1 MRNSAASTSDR
12 SISKSRKAA
21 SGTRAKHD
29 RGTFFPIVGIGASAG
44 GLEAFT
50 QLLKH
55 LPPDTGMAF
64 VLVQHLDPTHQSELT
79 QLLAKATSM
88 PTCEVT
94 DKLRVEPNHVYVIPP
109 NTTMA
114 IARGVLKLE
123 PRRED
128 RRPQHAIDFFLES
141 LAQDRHE
148 SAIGVILSGT
158 ATDGTLG
165 LEAIKAEGGIT
176 FAQDDTARYD
186 SMPRSAVAAGCVDA
200 VLPPEGIATE
210 LARLARHP
218 YVMNGD
224 AGAGLHGMSRA
235 GIAPI
240 GKPGTRAEGERRS
253 ATARHSTATPLPSGG
268 RPAPATGAA
277 GAMAE
282 PTQHGD
288 RARDEGFRTILE
300 LLHAHCGVDFSL
312 YKSSTIQRRI
322 ARRMVLSRNE
332 TLAGYAKFLRSNA
345 KELETLFTDVLI
357 CVTSFFRNPEAFD
370 ALKRLVFPAVVQ
382 QRDEPMRAWVLGCS
396 TGQEAYSI
404 AMAYV
409 EYCDESHR
417 APRLQVFATDLNES
431 LLSKARAGLYSRTV
445 VNDVSPE
452 RLRRFFVEEDGGY
465 RIAKSLREMVVFAR
479 QNLATDPPFSRMHL
493 VSCRNVLI
501 YLEPDL
507 QQRALAMFHYA
518 LKPGGFLLLGA
529 SESAGSFAGLFDVV
543 DKKHKIFSRKPV
555 ATPAHQWP
563 AGRAPKRE
571 GGARAAL
578 QRPVSPQAVSSASVA
593 QREAD
598 RLMVGAF
605 APPGVLVSDEMQIV
619 QFRGTTTPYL
629 MPPTGKASFDVL
641 KMCREGLALPLRAAI
656 GKARKENKP
665 VRRAGVRVGQD
676 GHARTVDIQVIPLRN
691 QHERYF
697 LILFES
703 PEAGAP
709 KRGTAGAGASASE
722 ASVPTGKIRAET
734 AGAKALRQ
742 RLAQSERALA
752 ESREYLESVQE
763 QFESANEEL
772 QASTEELQSSNEEL
786 QSMNEELET
795 SKEELEST
803 NEELTT
809 VNEELGYRNAELDR
823 INADLR
829 NVLTST
835 RTPILVVGR
844 DLTIR
849 RFTPQA
855 EKFFSLLATDVGRP
869 LRGVR
874 HTLVFQPEGGA
885 ANRQLAT
892 PPVELEGFLQDVI
905 DNAAAREREVRD
917 ELGRWYSLRA
927 TPYLSLDNKID
938 GAVLML
944 LDVDALKRSERE
956 AQSAREFSE
965 ATIRTMRDPL
975 LVLDADLHVTM
986 ANEAFYR
993 TFRVRQD
1000 EVEGRSIYALGRGQW
1015 DIPRLHGLL
1024 EEILPRNSF
1033 FNDFEVI
1040 QEFASIGR
1048 RTILLNARR
1057 LSLSGGPGL
1066 ILLAFED
1073 VTERLE
1079 SREALRASELR
1090 YRRLFEASQEGI
1102 VLLDAVSRK
1111 ITDANS
1117 CAEELLGCERK
1128 QLLDKELWQVGLLDS
1143 EQHSHAAFRKLQK
1156 EGAFRVD
1163 ELELEAPDG
1172 QHRWLE
1178 LFGSLYEEQGA
1189 SVIQFRI
1196 REVGERKRSQDALRE
1211 AERRLR
1217 FVLDAMPQKVFTAKP
1232 TGELDYLNQQWVQYS
1247 GCTAE
1252 DLAGSG
1258 AMRTVHSSDLDASR
1272 SAWQRSMETGEPF
1285 LCLQRLRRSDGEY
1298 RWHSSRAVAMR
1309 DASGSILMW
1318 VGSATD
1324 IHDIVEESRQKDE
1337 FMATLAHELRNPL
1350 APMRNVVEILKH
1362 ANGNEELLRK
1372 ARETLARQLGHLV
1385 RLVDDLLDANR
1396 ISRGVL
1402 DLRVEE
1408 VELATVIDHAVEA
1421 CRPAIERGQHEVKV
1435 KLPERRILLR
1445 ADPVRLAQVFG
1456 NLIDNAAKYSEPGGR
1471 ITIDAELQGEHVLV
1485 AVRDTGIGISPD
1497 MLLKVFDMFAQVDRS
1512 SDSAHGGLGIGLA
1525 LVRQLVEMHGG
1536 TVEAKS
1542 DGLGRGSEF
1551 VVRLPVLLKESEAS
1565 AAGARVTDR

>member
-1 MRNSAASTSDR
+1 MRIRAQDLRRSLSGMRSSTPDR
-12 SISKSRKAA
+12 PLARKVRKAE
-21 SGTRAKHD
+21 SGKRTGHR
-29 RGTFFPIVGIGASAG
+29 REPFFPIVGIGASAG

-55 LPPDTGMAF
+55 LPHDTGMAF
-64 VLVQHLDPTHQSELT
+64 ILVQHLDPTHESELT

-88 PTCEVT
+88 PTREVT

-123 PRRED
+123 PRSEG

-141 LAQDRHE
+141 LAQDRHA

-210 LARLARHP
+210 LARLAKHP
-218 YVMNGD
+218 YVVNGN
-224 AGAGLHGMSRA
+224 AEPGLRGMDHGS
-235 GIAPI
+235 IA
-240 GKPGTRAEGERRS
+240 S
-253 ATARHSTATPLPSGG
+253 PSGA
-268 RPAPATGAA
+268 RRAPAA
-277 GAMAE
+277 GAASAA
-282 PTQHGD
+282 TQPAQGAG
-288 RARDEGFRTILE
+288 RAADEGFRTILE

-312 YKSSTIQRRI
+312 YKPSTIRRRI
-322 ARRMVLSRNE
+322 ARRMVLSHNE

-345 KELETLFTDVLI
+345 KELETLFSDVLI
-357 CVTSFFRNPEAFD
+357 SVTSFFRNPEAFD
-370 ALKRLVFPAVVQ
+370 ALKKLVFPAIAQ

-409 EYCDESHR
+409 EYCDAAHR
-417 APRLQVFATDLNES
+417 APRLQVFATDLNEA
-431 LLSKARAGLYSRTV
+431 LLGKARAGLYSRTV

-479 QNLATDPPFSRMHL
+479 QNLSTDPPFSRMNL

-507 QQRALAMFHYA
+507 QQKALAMFHYA

-529 SESAGSFAGLFDVV
+529 SESAGAFASLFEVV

-555 ATPAHQWP
+555 ASPAHQWP
-563 AGRAPKRE
+563 AGRAAPKRD
-571 GGARAAL
+571 GARRAAI
-578 QRPVSPQAVSSASVA
+578 QGPMAPQAASSTSVA
-593 QREAD
+593 EREAD
-598 RLMVGAF
+598 RLMLGVF
-605 APPGVLVSDEMQIV
+605 VPPGVLVNDEMQIV
-619 QFRGTTTPYL
+619 QFRGATTPYL
-629 MPPTGKASFDVL
+629 VPPTGKATFDVL
-641 KMCREGLALPLRAAI
+641 KMSREGLALPLRAAL

-665 VRRAGVRVGQD
+665 VRRAGVRIGQD
-676 GHARTVDIQVIPLRN
+676 GDMRTVDIEVIPLRS

-697 LILFES
+697 LILFER
-703 PEAGAP
+703 PGGAAAT
-709 KRGTAGAGASASE
+709 KRAARESE
-722 ASVPTGKIRAET
+722 ASVPTGTIRAET

-742 RLAQSERALA
+742 RLAQTERALA
-752 ESREYLESVQE
+752 ESREYLESVQQ

-844 DLTIR
+844 DLAIR

-874 HTLVFQPEGGA
+874 HTLVFQPEGAA
-885 ANRQLAT
+885 ANRRLAT
-892 PPVELEGFLQDVI
+892 QPVELEGFLQDVI

-927 TPYLSLDNKID
+927 TPYLSFDNKID

-944 LDVDALKRSERE
+944 VDVDALKRSERE

-975 LVLDADLHVTM
+975 LVLDADLRVTM

-993 TFRVRQD
+993 TFRIRQD
-1000 EVEGRSIYALGRGQW
+1000 EVEGRSIYALGNGQW
-1015 DIPRLHGLL
+1015 DIPRLRGLL

-1040 QEFASIGR
+1040 QEFPSIGR

-1057 LSLSGGPGL
+1057 LSLGGGTGL

-1102 VLLDAVSRK
+1102 VLLDMVTRK

-1117 CAEELLGCERK
+1117 CAEELLGEERK
-1128 QLLDKELWQVGLLDS
+1128 ELLDKELWQVGLLES
-1143 EQHSHAAFRKLQK
+1143 EQHSHAVFRKLQK
-1156 EGAFRVD
+1156 EGTFRID

-1172 QHRWLE
+1172 QRRWLE
-1178 LFGSLYEEQGA
+1178 LFASLYAEKE
-1189 SVIQFRI
+1189 SNVIQLRI

-1232 TGELDYLNQQWVQYS
+1232 TGDLDYLNQQWIQYS

-1252 DLAGSG
+1252 ELAGSG
-1258 AMRTVHSSDLDASR
+1258 VLRTVHPSDVDASR
-1272 SAWQRSMETGEPF
+1272 GAWQHSMETGEPF
-1285 LCLQRLRRSDGEY
+1285 LAMQRLRRSDGEY
-1298 RWHSSRAVAMR
+1298 RWHSSRAVPMR
-1309 DASGSILMW
+1309 DASGSFLLW

-1324 IHDIVEESRQKDE
+1324 IHDIVEQSRHKDE

-1350 APMRNVVEILKH
+1350 APMRNVVEILKR
-1362 ANGNEELLRK
+1362 ANGNAELILK
-1372 ARETLARQLGHLV
+1372 ARETLERQLSHLV
-1385 RLVDDLLDANR
+1385 RLVDDLLDADR
-1396 ISRGVL
+1396 IGRGVL
-1402 DLRVEE
+1402 ELRLEE
-1408 VELATVIDHAVEA
+1408 VELSTVIDHAVEA
-1421 CRPAIERGQHEVKV
+1421 CRPAIDRGRHELKV
-1435 KLPERRILLR
+1435 TLPERPIWLR

-1456 NLIDNAAKYSEPGGR
+1456 NLVDNAAKYSKPAGH
-1471 ITIDAELQGEHVLV
+1471 IAIDAELQGESVLV
-1485 AVRDTGIGISPD
+1485 TVRDAGIGIPPD

-1512 SDSAHGGLGIGLA
+1512 SDSAHSGLGIGLA
-1525 LVRQLVEMHGG
+1525 LVKRLVEMHGG
-1536 TVEAKS
+1536 TIEAKS
-1542 DGLGRGSEF
+1542 DGRGRGSEF
-1551 VVRLPVLLKESEAS
+1551 VVRLPALLKDSEAS
-1565 AAGARVTDR
+1565 AAGGARVQEPS